1 MKQYL
6 NITSKSQKSPKS
18 QKFKKSFLIFLL
30 TGILLITAID
40 IAHAGMPS
48 VILTDIAK
56 LRLSTISFFLFT
68 YLAASWGIWGLW
80 NWLQTD
86 FDRLPRLSFTKA
98 LALVFLWG
106 LAFHLIL
113 VMIAGT
119 RELMTP
125 EAWEKAGVIH
135 KLSPDK
141 FEQLVEMR
149 RYNLQRLKNQIW
161 PIAEK
166 NQGKFPT
173 KQELLAI
180 SPDIF
185 LDPTG
190 QSAYNYL
197 EGLSITVN
205 SPPSVLAYEPDSY
218 GQERMVLFTNGSIEL
233 FSFTGIQK
241 LMENNINQTQPT
253 N

>member
-1 MKQYL
+1 MKPYQK
-6 NITSKSQKSPKS
+6 IT
-18 QKFKKSFLIFLL
+18 KKYFFIFLL
-30 TGILLITAID
+30 TGILFTTAID

-48 VILTDIAK
+48 IVLTDIAK

-68 YLAASWGIWGLW
+68 YLAASLGIWRLW

-106 LAFHLIL
+106 LAFHLLL

-135 KLSPDK
+135 KLAPDK
-141 FEQLVEMR
+141 FEQMIEMR
-149 RYNLQRLKNQIW
+149 RYHLQRLKNQIW
-161 PIAEK
+161 PLAEK

-180 SPDIF
+180 YPDIF

-190 QSAYNYL
+190 KSAYNYL
-197 EGLSITVN
+197 EGLSIPVS
-205 SPPSVLAYEPDSY
+205 SPPLVLAYEPDSY

-233 FSFTGIQK
+233 LSLTGIQE
-241 LMENNINQTQPT
+241 LMDQPDEPEDT
-253 N
+253 KK